1 MWVTIL
7 LYALAFIS
15 TFVMWELVNWVFN
28 TNNKIKELQNRVDL
42 LSEYKNFQEKNNTQ
56 VMQNFKDV
64 DKKLTAIDNNI
75 ENVNTV
81 IKKKTLELSRETK
94 RNKFSVLTMDY
105 QDKRKSSTNKKKT
118 VRRKNNNG

>member
-94 RNKFSVLTMDY
+94 RNKFSVLPMDY